1 VHGTGQE
8 DQTAGSAGRSGEP
21 PLTGGSRPDR
31 LDMPRS
37 NHANPAPA
45 ECGASGAAARAGA
58 ASGSCADVT
67 SRGGLPARAG
77 GVAGRGFA
85 ARADAGSRADATAN
99 GDPEARADAAARRG
113 PPAGVGGQTGEPP
126 ERGFESAAPI
136 AGSDSHSSEVALTR
150 AKKLLRAEILARRR
164 AMTDADRA
172 AASRLLRDAVLEMPE
187 MQMAGTVAAYVSV
200 GTEPDTRGL
209 IFALWK
215 RGSYVL
221 LPVLQADGDLDWA
234 SYEGPD
240 SLGTGPRGLLEPT
253 EPRRGVTAIT
263 SADLVIVPAV
273 AVDRAGWRL
282 GRGGG
287 SYDRALARVGPRIQ
301 TVALLYGGELVD
313 QVPAGP
319 HDQPVRTA
327 AIAGQGISRLR

>member
-1 VHGTGQE
+1 MHGTGQE
-8 DQTAGSAGRSGEP
+8 DQTAGGAGRSGEP

-37 NHANPAPA
+37 NQANPTPVERAA
-45 ECGASGAAARAGA
+45 SVAAAGAGAAAD
-58 ASGSCADVT
+58 SGADVL
-67 SRGGLPARAG
+67 SRAGLPAC
-77 GVAGRGFA
+77 
-85 ARADAGSRADATAN
+85 ADPRS
-99 GDPEARADAAARRG
+99 RADAAAYGDPAAHFGPRASADGQPGEPTERECESGGVIG
-113 PPAGVGGQTGEPP
+113 PP
-126 ERGFESAAPI
+126 
-136 AGSDSHSSEVALTR
+136 DSHSSEVALAS
-150 AKKLLRAEILARRR
+150 AKRLLRAEVLARRR
-164 AMTDADRA
+164 GLTEADRA
-172 AASRLLRDAVLEMPE
+172 GAGRQLRDAVLEMPE

-240 SLGTGPRGLLEPT
+240 SLGSGPRGLLEPT
-253 EPRRGVTAIT
+253 EPCRGVTAIT

-273 AVDRAGWRL
+273 AVDQAGRRL

-301 TVALLYGGELVD
+301 TVALLYQGELVG

-319 HDQPVRTA
+319 RDQPVRAA